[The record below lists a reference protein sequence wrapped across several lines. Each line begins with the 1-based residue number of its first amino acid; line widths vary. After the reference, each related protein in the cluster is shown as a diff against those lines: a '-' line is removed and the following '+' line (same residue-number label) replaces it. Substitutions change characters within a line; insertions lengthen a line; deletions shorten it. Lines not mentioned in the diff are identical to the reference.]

1 MGAGCAAAVES
12 LSALPY
18 APDLSAVPAPPASG
32 CRLLVIG
39 LDAAEP
45 SLLRRWAAMG
55 KLPTLA
61 ALMEGGIV
69 RSLAHEPGLYTGSVW
84 PSLFTGRS
92 AGAHGRYNNLQ
103 LVPGSYCERRFDPA
117 MLGAD
122 PFWLRFPEAGLRALL
137 FDLPKMPVS
146 AGAGSLLVRDWGTHD
161 AEGPLATVP
170 KALAE
175 EIRDVGGGDPV
186 GSCDSFD
193 DRSPRRE
200 RLTAALC
207 ERVGRRTELALHL
220 LGKGPF
226 DLAFLAFSET
236 HCGGHHLWRA
246 HHAAEAG
253 GKGDDPAANPYLR
266 LCQTIDAAIAR
277 IVAAVGASV
286 PVLLFA
292 SHGMGDH
299 FDATHLLDRALRRLD
314 LDTDRPGFWRG
325 SAAALYRLRTPL
337 PRGLRDRLDPAI
349 LALAQRAL
357 ARDRAR
363 RRWFQVA
370 TNDNAAGV
378 RLNLV
383 GREPRGL
390 IPADEA
396 EATRDFL
403 RSRLLELRNADT
415 GKPAFA
421 EVVDRHKAF
430 SGGRSGDLPDLV
442 LLWNQSR
449 EFAGLAAPWCGELRG
464 RFRGSRVGDHR
475 AEGMLIAGAPG
486 LRPDR
491 QTGPIPVMAVAPTI
505 CAALGLQ
512 GAAFDAPPLAEFVA
526 AVRDARGARRQRHPM
541 EAL

>member
-1 MGAGCAAAVES
+1 V
-12 LSALPY
+12 
-18 APDLSAVPAPPASG
+18 PDLAAIPAAPVSA

-55 KLPTLA
+55 RLPTLA
-61 ALMEGGIV
+61 ALMERGIV
-69 RSLAHEPGLYTGSVW
+69 RPLALEPGLYTGSVW
-84 PSLFTGRS
+84 PSLVTGRS
-92 AGAHGRYNNLQ
+92 AGTHGRYNNLQ
-103 LVPGSYCERRFDPA
+103 LVAGSYRERRFDPA

-122 PFWLRFPEAGLRALL
+122 PFWRRFPEAGLRALL

-146 AGAGSLLVRDWGTHD
+146 AGAGSLLVRDWGSHD
-161 AEGPLATVP
+161 PEGPLVTLP

-175 EIRDVGGGDPV
+175 EVREVGGRDPV

-193 DRSPRRE
+193 DRSLGRE

-207 ERVGRRTELALHL
+207 ERVRRRTALALHL
-220 LGKGPF
+220 LGKSSF

-246 HHAAEAG
+246 HRAAEAEG
-253 GKGDDPAANPYLR
+253 RGDDPAANPYLR
-266 LCQTIDAAIAR
+266 LCQAIDAAIAR
-277 IVAAVGASV
+277 ILATVGAKV
-286 PVLLFA
+286 PVLVFA

-314 LDTDRPGFWRG
+314 RGSDRPGLWRAV
-325 SAAALYRLRTPL
+325 AAALYRLRAPL
-337 PRGLRDRLDPAI
+337 PYDLRRRLDPATI
-349 LALAQRAL
+349 ALAQRAL
-357 ARDRAR
+357 ARDRAS

-390 IPADEA
+390 IPAGA
-396 EATRDFL
+396 AAPTRDFL
-403 RSRLLELRNADT
+403 RTRLLELRNADT
-415 GKPAFA
+415 GEPAFA
-421 EVVDRHKAF
+421 EVIDRHQAF
-430 SGGRSGDLPDLV
+430 SGDRSGDLPDLV

-449 EFAGLAAPWCGELRG
+449 EFTGLTAPWCGELRG
-464 RFRGSRVGDHR
+464 RFRGNRVGDHR

-491 QTGPIPVMAVAPTI
+491 QMEPVPVMALAPTI
-505 CAALGLQ
+505 CAALGFKDA
-512 GAAFDAPPLAEFVA
+512 GFDAPPIAEFVA
-526 AVRDARGARRQRHPM
+526 AVCKAQAAPRQRHPAD
-541 EAL
+541 AL